1 MGKIFRGAEVTRIYV
16 GSFSD
21 DEIRHKEQ
29 FGALFKKDHQ
39 ALVEQI
45 KELPGMCCMRK
56 VNEMVKRIRLCV
68 VHTCVLGHLR
78 SKMPMLYGA
87 EAARGRLIKDLDVVF
102 EEVRNQYHLSE
113 GDMPSIDEFRG
124 VLQRMDFYSFPP
136 IDRKVLNQLQEM
148 LTVDIPKIIGLV
160 SGVSADANMNGHHV
174 KGSGHAGSTF
184 LNIFTFEE
192 EDEKKQQQVHSMGS
206 LVQSQHTMVIII
218 AVLVLA
224 IALLVGS
231 VLDEHQIAMQVQEH
245 VQRLLEDIQRN
256 FKERMATATVEAVD
270 TSVPFTSIVDELK

>member
-1 MGKIFRGAEVTRIYV
+1 
-16 GSFSD
+16 
-21 DEIRHKEQ
+21 
-29 FGALFKKDHQ
+29 
-39 ALVEQI
+39 
-45 KELPGMCCMRK
+45 MCCMRK